1 MYGGIHSVGPTIK
14 IVSLKQMEFIY
25 KYILYFLITV
35 PGTALPIFLLPWA
48 MRTVNN
54 SQEQF
59 KKYLLEEKVRDYF
72 DLIDEYFLQ
81 NYIANFNSNLFESN
95 FKQLELTLR
104 KNSLLTLSNK
114 VIYIPFKYRN
124 KKILINK

>member
-1 MYGGIHSVGPTIK
+1 
-14 IVSLKQMEFIY
+14 
-25 KYILYFLITV
+25 
-35 PGTALPIFLLPWA
+35 

-81 NYIANFNSNLFESN
+81 NYIANFNSTLFESN

>member
-1 MYGGIHSVGPTIK
+1 
-14 IVSLKQMEFIY
+14 
-25 KYILYFLITV
+25 
-35 PGTALPIFLLPWA
+35 
-48 MRTVNN
+48 MRTSNN

-72 DLIDEYFLQ
+72 DLVDEYFLQ
-81 NYIANFNSNLFESN
+81 NYIANFNSTLFESN

-124 KKILINK
+124 KKILINI

>member
-1 MYGGIHSVGPTIK
+1 
-14 IVSLKQMEFIY
+14 
-25 KYILYFLITV
+25 
-35 PGTALPIFLLPWA
+35 
-48 MRTVNN
+48 MRTINN

-72 DLIDEYFLQ
+72 DLVDEYFLQ
-81 NYIANFNSNLFESN
+81 NYIANFNSTLFESN

-124 KKILINK
+124 KKILINI

>member
-1 MYGGIHSVGPTIK
+1 
-14 IVSLKQMEFIY
+14 
-25 KYILYFLITV
+25 
-35 PGTALPIFLLPWA
+35 

-72 DLIDEYFLQ
+72 DLVDEYFLQ
-81 NYIANFNSNLFESN
+81 NYIANFNSTLFESN

-124 KKILINK
+124 KKILINI